1 MSTEKNPAPGIPDND
16 DLTPVPRESIV
27 LGHDGSADAQDA
39 LATTLELAG
48 QLNAPVV
55 VVRAWLIDTAP
66 RPASW
71 EFGYVSTFDDYAVAV
86 HDQLVADTAAVVD
99 AHPDV
104 LVQYRAVH
112 GGAAKSLIALSA
124 EARLLV
130 VGSRGRGGLVGM
142 LLGSVSEQCVRHAA
156 CPVLVTRPHPRKK

>member
-1 MSTEKNPAPGIPDND
+1 MSTEKNPVAGSD
-16 DLTPVPRESIV
+16 DEALTPVPSGSIV
-27 LGHDGSADAQDA
+27 VGHDGSRDAQDA

-48 QLNAPVV
+48 QLHAPVV

-66 RPASW
+66 RPANW

-86 HDQLVADTAAVVD
+86 HDQLVADTAELVE
-99 AHPDV
+99 AHPGIT
-104 LVQYRAVH
+104 VQYRAVH
-112 GGAAKSLIALSA
+112 GSAAKSLIALA
-124 EARLLV
+124 KDARLLV

-156 CPVLVTRPHPRKK
+156 CPVLVARPHPRTK